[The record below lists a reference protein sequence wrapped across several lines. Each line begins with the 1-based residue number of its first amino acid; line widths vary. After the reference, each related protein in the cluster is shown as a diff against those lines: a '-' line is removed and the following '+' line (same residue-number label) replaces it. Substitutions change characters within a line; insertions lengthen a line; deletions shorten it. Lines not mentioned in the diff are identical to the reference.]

1 MKNQPPSVPVA
12 EVQAVPRE
20 QTLADLFVAL
30 ADTLVD
36 DFDVV
41 ELLDRLV
48 ASCVGLFDVAAAGV
62 LLFDAKRHLQL
73 MAASNDRAEHLEVF
87 QIQAD
92 QGPCLDCARS
102 RKPVSV
108 VDVRSVSDRWPRF
121 FPAAEIVG
129 FRAVHAVPLRL
140 RQEGLGALGLF
151 HTAPTELS
159 DSRLHTAQALADVAT
174 IGILQQQHAR
184 HASIL
189 TEQLQ
194 GALDSRV
201 AIEQAKGILA
211 ENSRE
216 SMDVAFDQ
224 LRHYARDHNLKLS
237 DVALQVVARQLAPAT
252 IASPRRRSPA

>member
-1 MKNQPPSVPVA
+1 MINQPPTVPESETWA
-12 EVQAVPRE
+12 ASRE

-30 ADTLVD
+30 ADTLVA

-48 ASCVGLFDVAAAGV
+48 TTCVGLFDIAAAGV
-62 LLFDAKRHLQL
+62 LLFDAKRRLQL
-73 MAASNDRAEHLEVF
+73 MAASNERAEHLEVF

-102 RKPVSV
+102 RKPVSIS
-108 VDVRSVSDRWPRF
+108 DLWLVRERWPRF
-121 FPAAEIVG
+121 QPAADIVG

-140 RQEGLGALGLF
+140 RQEGLGTLGLF

-159 DSRLHTAQALADVAT
+159 TSRLHTAQALADVAT

-184 HASIL
+184 HASLL

-211 ENSRE
+211 ENSGV

-224 LRHYARDHNLKLS
+224 LRRYARDHNLKLS
-237 DVALQVVARQLAPAT
+237 DVALQVAARQLAPAT
-252 IASPRRRSPA
+252 VVAARRSS